1 MDEAAQLARS
11 GDTAAAIARYQQWI
25 RQDSSSLRKVA
36 LFNLAVLQSDAQAL
50 EDARQSYEAALALD
64 AFFHQARLN
73 LGSLLERMGRPDEA
87 LAAWRVTAESPTDGP
102 AFLAGESAEPDNW
115 PLRALNQIGRLLEQE
130 KRFAEAEQVLLRSLQ
145 RDPRQIDVLQHYQH
159 LRQKQLQWP
168 ITEPVPG
175 VTMNDMLMA
184 MSPLSMLAYSND
196 PALLL
201 LAARNFVARK
211 LQPAPAPLPPAP
223 SWLHARLRIG
233 YLSGD
238 LCTHA
243 VGLLLAEAMHA
254 HDRSRVETFAF
265 DYGPEDGT
273 AHRRRLLAGFE
284 HVHAVQ
290 SHSDEAL
297 AALIRSQEIDVLVD
311 LHGLSQGLRAGVLA
325 RRPAPVQVT
334 YLGFIGSTAMPWID
348 YVVGDAYALPPELA
362 PYFSEK
368 FLHLNSC
375 FIPADRSRYAGIPAL
390 SRQSQG
396 LPEDA
401 VVFGAFN
408 NSYKITRA
416 MTDIW
421 FDILNEVPA
430 SVLWLVDDNPEATAS
445 LRRYAAAR
453 GLAPER
459 LVFSPR
465 VATEPYLGR
474 LRMMDLF
481 LDCFPYN
488 AGSTA
493 RDVLQMS
500 TPLLTLSGR
509 SFVSRMAGSLLR
521 QLGLDELVTDSA
533 AAYKASAVAWGLDA
547 AARAALR
554 GRVAQAVAA
563 APAAEQFTRALEAAL
578 QRAHSGQVPSLFAGD
593 LDELAR
599 VTAGAAGRTG
609 LAAGQGVGPGAA
621 QRSPS
626 LFNVSYQAAAGATP
640 AGEVPRVLPYMVG
653 YSEATYAAIEA
664 PFLPLDHRQNERS
677 DWQEYWPIRRFL
689 LQEKLDDSAYYGFFS
704 PRFTEKTGL
713 NGHALLRYMEQVP
726 GSVDVVLFSPQA
738 DMGAF
743 FLSVFEQNEVFDPGF
758 SAAAQQLC
766 DSVGLAVNINTLMM
780 DSRTVVFSNYFLAR
794 PVFWRRWLAVCER
807 LFEVCEQQ
815 PALAQASGFVAPTT
829 YRGGLQRKVFLME
842 RVASLLLAT
851 EPRWRTQA
859 YNPFKCAFSA
869 SKLGLAPADAVLS
882 DALKIASD
890 IQKYPEYMNQF
901 SLIRNKFKA

>member
-1 MDEAAQLARS
+1 MYVERNDGAFKLRRGFSVEPGQKVVMVEDIVTTGLSSRECIAAIQEAGGEVVAAACIVDRS
-11 GDTAAAIARYQQWI
+11 GGRADVGVPLI
-25 RQDSSSLRKVA
+25 
-36 LFNLAVLQSDAQAL
+36 
-50 EDARQSYEAALALD
+50 ALATLD
-64 AFFHQARLN
+64 
-73 LGSLLERMGRPDEA
+73 
-87 LAAWRVTAESPTDGP
+87 VP
-102 AFLAGESAEPDNW
+102 A
-115 PLRALNQIGRLLEQE
+115 
-130 KRFAEAEQVLLRSLQ
+130 
-145 RDPRQIDVLQHYQH
+145 Y
-159 LRQKQLQWP
+159 
-168 ITEPVPG
+168 
-175 VTMNDMLMA
+175 
-184 MSPLSMLAYSND
+184 
-196 PALLL
+196 PA
-201 LAARNFVARK
+201 
-211 LQPAPAPLPPAP
+211 
-223 SWLHARLRIG
+223 
-233 YLSGD
+233 D
-238 LCTHA
+238 
-243 VGLLLAEAMHA
+243 
-254 HDRSRVETFAF
+254 
-265 DYGPEDGT
+265 
-273 AHRRRLLAGFE
+273 
-284 HVHAVQ
+284 
-290 SHSDEAL
+290 
-297 AALIRSQEIDVLVD
+297 
-311 LHGLSQGLRAGVLA
+311 
-325 RRPAPVQVT
+325 
-334 YLGFIGSTAMPWID
+334 
-348 YVVGDAYALPPELA
+348 ALPPELA

-621 QRSPS
+621 QPSPS
-626 LFNVSYQAAAGATP
+626 LFNVSYQAAAGAT
-640 AGEVPRVLPYMVG
+640 
-653 YSEATYAAIEA
+653 
-664 PFLPLDHRQNERS
+664 RQS
-677 DWQEYWPIRRFL
+677 
-689 LQEKLDDSAYYGFFS
+689 
-704 PRFTEKTGL
+704 
-713 NGHALLRYMEQVP
+713 
-726 GSVDVVLFSPQA
+726 
-738 DMGAF
+738 
-743 FLSVFEQNEVFDPGF
+743 
-758 SAAAQQLC
+758 
-766 DSVGLAVNINTLMM
+766 
-780 DSRTVVFSNYFLAR
+780 R
-794 PVFWRRWLAVCER
+794 PVVRSF
-807 LFEVCEQQ
+807 
-815 PALAQASGFVAPTT
+815 
-829 YRGGLQRKVFLME
+829 
-842 RVASLLLAT
+842 
-851 EPRWRTQA
+851 
-859 YNPFKCAFSA
+859 
-869 SKLGLAPADAVLS
+869 
-882 DALKIASD
+882 
-890 IQKYPEYMNQF
+890 
-901 SLIRNKFKA
+901 

>member
-1 MDEAAQLARS
+1 MDAATRLAQG
-11 GDTAAAIARYQQWI
+11 GDIAAAIAVYKKWI
-25 RQDSSSLRKVA
+25 SQDSSVFRKVA
-36 LFNLAVLQSDAQAL
+36 LFNLAVLQSDALAW
-50 EDARQSYEAALALD
+50 EDARQSYETALALD
-64 AFFHQARLN
+64 PLFHQARLN
-73 LGSLLERMGRPDEA
+73 LGTLLERMGRANDA
-87 LAAWRVTAESPTDGP
+87 LAAWRITAES
-102 AFLAGESAEPDNW
+102 AASAAAADSADQENW
-115 PLRALNQIGRLLEQE
+115 PLRALNQMGRLLEQE
-130 KRFAEAEQVLLRSLQ
+130 KRFAEAEQTLLLSLQ
-145 RDPRQIDVLQHYQH
+145 RDPRQVDVLQHYQH
-159 LRQKQLQWP
+159 LRQKQLRWP
-168 ITEPVPG
+168 ITAPVPG

-211 LQPAPAPLPPAP
+211 LQPAPAPLPTAP
-223 SWLHARLRIG
+223 VWRHARLRIG

-273 AHRRRLLAGFE
+273 PHRRRLLAGFE

-348 YVVGDAYALPPELA
+348 YVIGDAYALPPELA

-368 FLHLNSC
+368 FLHLGSC
-375 FIPADRSRYAGIPAL
+375 FVPADRSRYSDIPTL
-390 SRQSQG
+390 TRQSQG

-416 MTDIW
+416 MTDVWI
-421 FDILNEVPA
+421 DILNEVPG
-430 SVLWLVDDNPEATAS
+430 SVLWLVDDNPEATAG
-445 LRRYAAAR
+445 LRRYAVSR

-459 LVFSPR
+459 LVFSSR

-474 LRMMDLF
+474 LRLMDVF

-509 SFVSRMAGSLLR
+509 SFVSRMAGSLLK
-521 QLGLDELVTDSA
+521 QLGLDELVTESA
-533 AAYKASAVAWGLDA
+533 AGYKAAAVAWGRDPV
-547 AARAALR
+547 ARAALR
-554 GRVAQAVAA
+554 ERVAQAVAA
-563 APAAEQFTRALEAAL
+563 APGAEQFTRALEAAL
-578 QRAHSGQVPSLFAGD
+578 HLAHAGQVPSLFAGD
-593 LDELAR
+593 LDELAGVAESPSGRSALSALTDSAAR
-599 VTAGAAGRTG
+599 VEVVAAAP
-609 LAAGQGVGPGAA
+609 AAGQAA
-621 QRSPS
+621 
-626 LFNVSYQAAAGATP
+626 
-640 AGEVPRVLPYMVG
+640 RVLPYMVG

-689 LQEKLDDSAYYGFFS
+689 LEEKLDDAAYYGFLS

-713 NGHALLRYMEQVP
+713 NGHALLNYMAQVP
-726 GSVDVVLFSPQA
+726 AGIDVVLISPQA

-766 DSVGLAVNINTLMM
+766 GLAGLAVDIASITM

-794 PVFWRRWLAVCER
+794 PAFWRRWLTVCER

-815 PALAQASGFVAPTT
+815 PALAKASGFVAPTT
-829 YRGGLQRKVFLME
+829 YRDGLQRKVFLME

-869 SKLGLAPADAVLS
+869 SRLGQAPADAVLS

-901 SLIRNKFKA
+901 ALIRNKFKD

>member
-1 MDEAAQLARS
+1 MDEATRLAQ
-11 GDTAAAIARYQQWI
+11 GGEIAAAIAVYKKWI
-25 RQDSSSLRKVA
+25 DQDSSVLRKVA
-36 LFNLAVLQSDAQAL
+36 LFNLAVLQSDALAW
-50 EDARQSYEAALALD
+50 EDARQSYEMALTLD
-64 AFFHQARLN
+64 PLFHQARLN
-73 LGSLLERMGRPDEA
+73 LGTLFERMGRANDA
-87 LAAWRVTAESPTDGP
+87 LAAWRITAESAASASAAD
-102 AFLAGESAEPDNW
+102 SAEQENW
-115 PLRALNQIGRLLEQE
+115 PLRALNQMGRLLEQE
-130 KRFAEAEQVLLRSLQ
+130 KRFAEAEQTLRLSLQ
-145 RDPRQIDVLQHYQH
+145 RDPQQVDVLQHYQH
-159 LRQKQLQWP
+159 LRQKQLRWP
-168 ITEPVPG
+168 ITAPVPG

-223 SWLHARLRIG
+223 VWRHARLRIG

-348 YVVGDAYALPPELA
+348 YVIGDAYALPPELA

-368 FLHLNSC
+368 FLHLDHC
-375 FIPADRSRYAGIPAL
+375 FVPADHSRYAGIPVL
-390 SRQSQG
+390 TRQSQG

-416 MTDIW
+416 MTDVWI
-421 FDILNEVPA
+421 DILKEVPG
-430 SVLWLVDDNPEATAS
+430 SVLWLVDDNPEATAG
-445 LRRYAAAR
+445 LRRYAVAR

-474 LRMMDLF
+474 LRLMDVF

-509 SFVSRMAGSLLR
+509 SFVSRMAGSLLK

-533 AAYKASAVAWGLDA
+533 AAYKAAAVAWGRDPV
-547 AARAALR
+547 ARAALR
-554 GRVAQAVAA
+554 ERVARAVAA
-563 APAAEQFTRALEAAL
+563 APGAEQFTRALEAAL
-578 QRAHSGQVPSLFAGD
+578 HRAHAGQVPSLFAGD
-593 LDELAR
+593 LDELAG
-599 VTAGAAGRTG
+599 VAVSSSGRS
-609 LAAGQGVGPGAA
+609 ASSVSPDAAA
-621 QRSPS
+621 QVAADAP
-626 LFNVSYQAAAGATP
+626 AAAPVA
-640 AGEVPRVLPYMVG
+640 RVLPYMVG

-664 PFLPLDHRQNERS
+664 PFLPLDHRLNERS

-689 LQEKLDDSAYYGFFS
+689 LEEKLDDSAYYGFLS

-713 NGHALLRYMEQVP
+713 NGHALLRYMAEVP
-726 GSVDVVLFSPQA
+726 ASIDVVLISPQA

-766 DSVGLAVNINTLMM
+766 SLAGLAVDISAITM

-794 PVFWRRWLAVCER
+794 PAFWRRWLAVCER

-815 PALAQASGFVAPTT
+815 PALAQASGFLAPTT
-829 YRGGLQRKVFLME
+829 YRDGLQRKVFLME

-869 SKLGLAPADAVLS
+869 SRLGQAPADAVLS
-882 DALKIASD
+882 DALKIASAV
-890 IQKYPEYMNQF
+890 QKYPEYMNQF
-901 SLIRNKFKA
+901 SLIRNKFIN